1 MNPKDLL
8 DWWPV
13 VTSVVGYVV
22 LSAVQWNKL
31 TDKINGVGTRTN
43 ALEISVGSHETML
56 DSHDSQISTGMNE
69 HKQLFE
75 KIGEFKSLVE
85 ELRKASEAR
94 DGSVAKTLTDIQVEL
109 GKLGTK
115 VDFLIEEK
123 MK

>member
-1 MNPKDLL
+1 MNAENILS
-8 DWWPV
+8 WWPV
-13 VTSVVGYVV
+13 ITSVIGYIV
-22 LSAVQWNKL
+22 LLTIQWNKL
-31 TDKINGVGTRTN
+31 TEKINGVGTRTN

-56 DSHDSQISTGMNE
+56 DSHDTQINTGMTE

-94 DGSVAKTLTDIQVEL
+94 DGSVAKTLTDIQVEI

-115 VDFLIEEK
+115 VDYLIKEK
-123 MK
+123 DK

>member
-56 DSHDSQISTGMNE
+56 DSHDTQINTGMNE